1 MTDTNTPQQSTQGLD
16 FQRLGLNQV
25 AYVKVTEVDREI
37 RYMVHT
43 ADGTAVTAFPSEALA
58 RMAIREHELEPVS
71 IH

>member
-1 MTDTNTPQQSTQGLD
+1 MTDSNSSGPLPQTID

-25 AYVKVTEVDREI
+25 AYVKVTEVDKEI

-58 RMAIREHELEPVS
+58 RMAIRDHELDPVS

>member
-1 MTDTNTPQQSTQGLD
+1 MTDSNTSSPLPQTVD

-25 AYVKVTEVDREI
+25 AYVKVTEVDQEI

-58 RMAIREHELEPVS
+58 RMAIRDHELEPVS

>member
-1 MTDTNTPQQSTQGLD
+1 MTDSNSSGPLPQTID

-25 AYVKVTEVDREI
+25 AYVKVTEVDQEI
-37 RYMVHT
+37 RYMVNT

-58 RMAIREHELEPVS
+58 RMAIRDHELEPVS

>member
-1 MTDTNTPQQSTQGLD
+1 MDDTNAQTTSPQTVD
-16 FQRLGLNQV
+16 FQRLGLNRV

-58 RMAIREHELEPVS
+58 RMAIRDHELEPVS